1 MECLYFQ
8 NLVKNISAFS
18 LDHDENKHLK
28 VLRVKENETI
38 LVTNGKKLSAVCK
51 VNYQTNWQ
59 ALLTPI
65 EFFENYSELP
75 VQIDLLCCKISDKDR
90 LEFLVEKSTEL
101 GVNHFYIV
109 DCKYSQPSNI
119 NINRLQ
125 SKALAAMKQSKR
137 SVLPEFS
144 LNNNVLEIST
154 NLIDYEKIILL
165 DENGIK
171 PINIFNGSISKEHLV
186 KLLIVVGPEGGL
198 HNDEIKQFEKLIN
211 IDKLIKWNLGNRRLR
226 TETAAIKALSILTNF
241 VE

>member
-1 MECLYFQ
+1 
-8 NLVKNISAFS
+8 
-18 LDHDENKHLK
+18 
-28 VLRVKENETI
+28 
-38 LVTNGKKLSAVCK
+38 
-51 VNYQTNWQ
+51 
-59 ALLTPI
+59 
-65 EFFENYSELP
+65 
-75 VQIDLLCCKISDKDR
+75 
-90 LEFLVEKSTEL
+90 
-101 GVNHFYIV
+101 
-109 DCKYSQPSNI
+109 
-119 NINRLQ
+119 
-125 SKALAAMKQSKR
+125 
-137 SVLPEFS
+137 
-144 LNNNVLEIST
+144 VLEIST